1 MKAVLISIKP
11 EWCLKIANGEK
22 TVEIRKSFPSEKNI
36 GGLPFKCYIYC
47 TKSAG
52 KFAIP
57 NAEGKPV
64 ESAGKIIGEFT
75 CDSFGSYSGLVVWDK
90 EERYIEESCVPIDRI
105 DEYRNGGEA
114 YLWHISNLRIYH
126 KPVELNDFW
135 GIKPCK
141 KPYECCVCE
150 KFDIEK
156 MDCNEKLSIA
166 RPPQSWCYVDIGD

>member
-22 TVEIRKSFPSEKNI
+22 TVEIRKSFPSEKTI

-75 CDSFGSYSGLVVWDK
+75 CDSFGSYSGLIVSDK
-90 EERYIEESCVPIDRI
+90 EEQYIKESCVSLDDIDA
-105 DEYRNGGEA
+105 YRNGKNV
-114 YLWHISNLRIYH
+114 YLWHISNLNIYN
-126 KPVELNDFW
+126 KPMELDAFDMLRKTKF
-135 GIKPCK
+135 GYEPIALK
-141 KPYECCVCE
+141 K
-150 KFDIEK
+150 
-156 MDCNEKLSIA
+156 A
-166 RPPQSWCYVDIGD
+166 PQSWCYVDMRG